1 MAERMR
7 SDDAPA
13 VYPLWVAM
21 GSAVFG
27 VFLGGA
33 AVYLGVAEALHHPL
47 PPTARIEPVGA
58 VAHGPACCEAPLTT
72 SAPVGAPAPSL
83 AAAVARTRDTV
94 VTLRRG
100 DALLGAGVIVDPSG
114 LLLTNFHVVA
124 PLLRDAR
131 RVGLARTH
139 GSSLTVR
146 FANGRE
152 LPAAL
157 LVGDR
162 EQDVALLR
170 LQPADTA
177 EIFPAARLGRSS
189 ALTVGQP
196 VFAVG
201 TPLGLEQTVSSG
213 IVSALDRTHVL
224 ANRRLSLIQ
233 LDASINFGNSGG
245 PLFDLNGELVGITTA
260 IVERAQGIGF
270 ALPIDHVR
278 ALLAA
283 IEEGGGRRS
292 GKIGI
297 EASPETDL
305 GEVAYR
311 LGFVNGLVV
320 ERAEPGSPAERA
332 GLRSGDVIVAIRGK
346 RYDALGSGLEA
357 RRRFGEQFVDTVRAL
372 MPGETLDVT
381 VVRGDGVATLQL
393 EVVAATAADQVR
405 IDADELLGLV
415 IADDGPRILGIRQH
429 AEIAGWRGAQ
439 RLIGGRITAIIG
451 RPVGSLAELGAAL
464 TLLRQHVHLG
474 RRGTVS
480 VTFSLADGSTT
491 VVEDFPIAPS

>member
-1 MAERMR
+1 MPIRDEALQEG
-7 SDDAPA
+7 
-13 VYPLWVAM
+13 VTYPIWVAM
-21 GSAVFG
+21 GSAVVG
-27 VFLGGA
+27 VLLGGA
-33 AVYLGVAEALHHPL
+33 AVYLGLQ
-47 PPTARIEPVGA
+47 ARV
-58 VAHGPACCEAPLTT
+58 EAPPGVVV
-72 SAPVGAPAPSL
+72 SAPAPTCCETSPSAVRGEGEGAPSSL
-83 AAAVARTRDTV
+83 AEAVARTRETV
-94 VTLRRG
+94 VTLRG
-100 DALLGAGVIVDPSG
+100 SQGLLGAGVIVDPSG

-131 RVGLARTH
+131 RVGLDRAQA
-139 GSSLTVR
+139 SPITVR

-177 EIFPAARLGRSS
+177 EVFPAAQLGRSS
-189 ALTVGQP
+189 ALLVGAP
-196 VFAVG
+196 VFAIG

-245 PLFDLNGELVGITTA
+245 PLFNLQGELVGITTA

-270 ALPIDHVR
+270 AIPIDHIR
-278 ALLAA
+278 ALLQA
-283 IEEGGGRRS
+283 IEEGGSRRS

-305 GEVAYR
+305 SPAAYR
-311 LGFVNGLVV
+311 LGYLNGIVV
-320 ERAEPGSPAERA
+320 ERTEPGSPAERA
-332 GLRSGDVIVAIRGK
+332 GLRPGDVIVEVRG
-346 RYDALGSGLEA
+346 RRFDALGTGVEA
-357 RRRFGEQFVDTVRAL
+357 RRRFGQNFVDVVRAL
-372 MPGETLDVT
+372 MPGERLDVT
-381 VVRGDGVATLQL
+381 VIRGDEPVALQV
-393 EVVAATAADQVR
+393 EVAAATAADQAR

-415 IADDGPRILGIRQH
+415 IGDDDLRVVGIQPR
-429 AEIAGWRGAQ
+429 AEIAAWRGAE
-439 RLIGGRITAIIG
+439 RLVGARITAIIG
-451 RPVGSLAELGAAL
+451 RPVATHADLGAAL
-464 TLLRQHVHLG
+464 AVLRQRVHLG
-474 RRGTVS
+474 RRGTIS
-480 VTFSLADGSTT
+480 IAFALPSGGAI